1 MHREWKKSGRR
12 SGQEEKE
19 EEKKKQEGK
28 GEGRLPGSILLNLNV
43 TPVIMFLLLVSLFS
57 DITTDRKQ
65 QRLQLQES
73 KLPTKPGG
81 GVTLVRRI
89 KALGKAQQNR
99 YAQCFTSGLDLQVPF
114 TLFYFV
120 YLFFSHFLLSSVSCF
135 YLFVLC
141 LTSFSRVFSSIKIG
155 IK

>member
-19 EEKKKQEGK
+19 EEKKKQEEK
-28 GEGRLPGSILLNLNV
+28 GEGRLPGSISLNLTV

-65 QRLQLQES
+65 QSLQLQES
-73 KLPTKPGG
+73 KVTNKARR

-89 KALGKAQQNR
+89 RALGKAQQNR
-99 YAQCFTSGLDLQVPF
+99 CAQCFTSGLDLQVPLA
-114 TLFYFV
+114 LFYFV
-120 YLFFSHFLLSSVSCF
+120 YLFFSHFLLSSC
-135 YLFVLC
+135 
-141 LTSFSRVFSSIKIG
+141 
-155 IK
+155 